1 MPTASTRRRRWDE
14 PPHDRRGDGR
24 ARGCGRSGRG
34 VRGALPP
41 PRAQRRQLRQPG
53 RGGPPSHRRD
63 HGDPRARPPRI
74 SPQPERDRRVQGPRP
89 LMPSVY
95 LVLFIIPAVALGWRI
110 IVTKS
115 KNNLLRVGGAA
126 AAMITIVGA
135 FVVYDDLDTF
145 EFKDWRGDVALLAAI
160 SSSIY
165 LLIWSL

>member
-1 MPTASTRRRRWDE
+1 
-14 PPHDRRGDGR
+14 
-24 ARGCGRSGRG
+24 
-34 VRGALPP
+34 
-41 PRAQRRQLRQPG
+41 
-53 RGGPPSHRRD
+53 
-63 HGDPRARPPRI
+63 
-74 SPQPERDRRVQGPRP
+74 
-89 LMPSVY
+89 MPSIY

-145 EFKDWRGDVALLAAI
+145 EFKDWRGDVALHAAI

-165 LLIWSL
+165 LLIWSLRHRTNQRYKTLSILAAIIGFVPFVAAIATTYLFGQQQ

>member
-1 MPTASTRRRRWDE
+1 
-14 PPHDRRGDGR
+14 
-24 ARGCGRSGRG
+24 
-34 VRGALPP
+34 
-41 PRAQRRQLRQPG
+41 
-53 RGGPPSHRRD
+53 
-63 HGDPRARPPRI
+63 
-74 SPQPERDRRVQGPRP
+74 
-89 LMPSVY
+89 MPSIY

-145 EFKDWRGDVALLAAI
+145 EFKDWHGDVALLAAI

-165 LLIWSL
+165 LLIWSLRHRTNQRYKTLSILAAIIGFVPFVAAIATTYLFGQQQ